1 MARWRDHLAYGAND
15 HDGCGITVWN
25 SNSCSIRKKGRKLSK
40 CSDVFGLIRLTSND
54 GVKKEQPYPDDSA
67 DVACEMTKRLRVIPL
82 GGAGEVG
89 RNMWVVE
96 YGDDIVVLD
105 CGVMF
110 PEAEMLGVDLV
121 LPDITYLREN
131 LHKVRAI
138 VLTHGHEDHIGSLP
152 YVLPELGFPPVY
164 ATPLTAGLV
173 AHKLK
178 EHRLLEQTKIHRFEA
193 GDELRT
199 GIFKIETFHV
209 AHSIP
214 DTVGLAINTPAG
226 IAVYL
231 TDWKFDHTPVDK
243 RPTDIAAITALGQ
256 RNPLVL
262 MTDCV
267 RVESSGST
275 PSERVVGDSL
285 DSIFATAPGRIIV
298 ATFASNISRV
308 QQVIDSAEAYGRRLM
323 LAGRS
328 MENNFRIA
336 LELGYL
342 RIQPTTLVRGNEA
355 ATLPDDQ
362 VAVMCT
368 GSQGEPM
375 AALARMA
382 NRDFPHL
389 RIKQGDTVVVSA
401 TPIPGNE
408 VSVSRVINNLFRI
421 GADVIY
427 GSEAKVHV
435 SGHAA
440 QEELKMLLA
449 MLRPQNVIPF
459 HGDYRHMVLY
469 RKLALG
475 MNMGYTMD
483 NVFVLENG
491 SVMEFGQNF
500 AKMVNKVP
508 VNYIYVDGTTV
519 GDVSQIVVRDRQLLS
534 RDGVMIVVVT
544 IDRHSGE
551 LVGGPDVLS
560 RGFVQVRD
568 SDTLIDSTRNV
579 VRRILQ
585 KTNDQTEIDAA
596 FVIRKIKDAVGDH
609 LFEQTRRRPVVL
621 PIVTEV

>member
-1 MARWRDHLAYGAND
+1 
-15 HDGCGITVWN
+15 
-25 SNSCSIRKKGRKLSK
+25 
-40 CSDVFGLIRLTSND
+40 
-54 GVKKEQPYPDDSA
+54 
-67 DVACEMTKRLRVIPL
+67 L

-96 YGDDIVVLD
+96 YGEDIVVLD

-131 LHKVRAI
+131 LHKIRAI

-152 YVLPELGFPPVY
+152 YVLPELGFPPIY
-164 ATPLTAGLV
+164 ATPLTAGMV
-173 AHKLK
+173 SHKLK

-193 GDELRT
+193 GDELRV

-267 RVESSGST
+267 RVESSGFT

-308 QQVIDSAEAYGRRLM
+308 QQVIDSSEAYGRRLM

-342 RIQPTTLVRGNEA
+342 RIQPTTLVRGSEA

-401 TPIPGNE
+401 SPIPGNE

-440 QEELKMLLA
+440 QEELKMLLG

-483 NVFVLENG
+483 NVFVIENG

-551 LVGGPDVLS
+551 LVGGPDVMS

-568 SDTLIDSTRNV
+568 ADTLIDSTRNV

-585 KTNDQTEIDAA
+585 KTNDQTEVDAA

>member
-1 MARWRDHLAYGAND
+1 M
-15 HDGCGITVWN
+15 
-25 SNSCSIRKKGRKLSK
+25 
-40 CSDVFGLIRLTSND
+40 
-54 GVKKEQPYPDDSA
+54 
-67 DVACEMTKRLRVIPL
+67 

-96 YGDDIVVLD
+96 YGEDIVVLD

-131 LHKVRAI
+131 LHKIRAI

-164 ATPLTAGLV
+164 ATPLTAGMV
-173 AHKLK
+173 SHKLK

-193 GDELRT
+193 GDELRV

-267 RVESSGST
+267 RVESPGFT

-308 QQVIDSAEAYGRRLM
+308 QQVIDSSEAYGRRLM

-342 RIQPTTLVRGNEA
+342 RIQPTTLVRGSEA

-401 TPIPGNE
+401 SPIPGNE

-440 QEELKMLLA
+440 QEELKMLLG

-483 NVFVLENG
+483 NVFVIENG

-551 LVGGPDVLS
+551 LVGGPDVMS

-568 SDTLIDSTRNV
+568 ADTLIDSTRNV

-585 KTNDQTEIDAA
+585 KTNDQTEVDAA

>member
-1 MARWRDHLAYGAND
+1 
-15 HDGCGITVWN
+15 
-25 SNSCSIRKKGRKLSK
+25 
-40 CSDVFGLIRLTSND
+40 
-54 GVKKEQPYPDDSA
+54 
-67 DVACEMTKRLRVIPL
+67 MTKQRLRVIPL

-96 YGDDIVVLD
+96 YGEDIVVLD

-131 LHKVRAI
+131 LHKIRAI

-164 ATPLTAGLV
+164 ATPLTAGMV
-173 AHKLK
+173 SHKLK

-193 GDELRT
+193 GDELRV

-267 RVESSGST
+267 RVESSGFT

-308 QQVIDSAEAYGRRLM
+308 QQVIDSSEAYGRRLM

-342 RIQPTTLVRGNEA
+342 RIQPTTLVRGSEA

-401 TPIPGNE
+401 SPIPGNE

-440 QEELKMLLA
+440 QEELKMLLG

-469 RKLALG
+469 RKLAIG
-475 MNMGYTMD
+475 MNMGYSMD
-483 NVFVLENG
+483 NVFVIENG

-551 LVGGPDVLS
+551 LVGGPDVMS

-568 SDTLIDSTRNV
+568 ADTLIDSTRNV

-585 KTNDQTEIDAA
+585 KTNDQTEVDAA